1 MFIVFHIV
9 DRYSILKEGRHL
21 NREAMKFPAKAG
33 LLKKHRMDGEMMSQ
47 QLPQMS
53 EQRSS
58 GKGLLIFFLCLVI
71 LAGLAFVPAVNQN
84 VAAGMQALTASAP
97 QTASGDFGTVYDTL
111 KYSRSIHI
119 LAMLLVG
126 FGFLMVFVRKHG
138 YSSIT
143 ATFLVVSLA
152 LPMYML
158 IKSFGGSEFSLTT
171 INIDTF
177 LFAEFA
183 AASLLIAIGAP
194 LGRLK
199 MEQYFIMALLF
210 IPAYI
215 LNEWLIVDSGFFKG
229 FLDTGGS
236 VLIHAFGA
244 YFGLGVVSNTLA
256 RFEALPGC
264 ENDETSNQFALLG
277 SMILWLFWPS
287 FTSALV
293 APDRVV
299 LTAINTVF
307 ALCGATLATYIF
319 SKLIRGKIEVADIAN
334 AALAGGVA
342 IGSICNMTN
351 PGYAL
356 LIGVAAGTLSTI
368 GYAIIA
374 PKVEQLIKGT
384 DTCGVHNLHG
394 MPGILGGLTGI
405 LVTGLAGVQLLG
417 IVATVVIAFVC
428 GKIAGFVL
436 SLLGV
441 KETPYSDADEFILG
455 E

>member
-1 MFIVFHIV
+1 
-9 DRYSILKEGRHL
+9 
-21 NREAMKFPAKAG
+21 
-33 LLKKHRMDGEMMSQ
+33 MSQ
-47 QLPQMS
+47 KTATKQS
-53 EQRSS
+53 GS
-58 GKGLLIFFLCLVI
+58 GKGLLIFFMLLIIVAA
-71 LAGLAFVPAVNQN
+71 LGFVPAINHN
-84 VAAGMQALTASAP
+84 VATGMNMVAANSTNTPTS
-97 QTASGDFGTVYDTL
+97 SGEIGTVYDTL
-111 KYSRSIHI
+111 KYGRSIHI

-143 ATFLVVSLA
+143 ATFLVVSIA
-152 LPMYML
+152 IPMYML
-158 IKSFGGSEFSLTT
+158 LKSFGGHDFSLST
-171 INIDTF
+171 IDINTF

-199 MEQYFIMALLF
+199 MEQYFVMALLF

-215 LNEWLIVDSGFFKG
+215 LNEWLVLDSGYLKG

-236 VLIHAFGA
+236 VVIHAFGA
-244 YFGLGVVSNTLA
+244 YFGLGVVANTLS
-256 RFEALPGC
+256 RFKNAPSC
-264 ENDETSNQFALLG
+264 ESDLTSNQFALLG

-307 ALCGATLATYIF
+307 ALCGATISTYIF
-319 SKLIRGKIEVADIAN
+319 SRLIRGKIEIADIAN

-351 PGYAL
+351 PGYAM
-356 LIGVAAGTLSTI
+356 LIGIAAGALSTL
-368 GYAIIA
+368 GYTIIM
-374 PKVEQLIKGT
+374 PKVERLIKGT

-394 MPGILGGLTGI
+394 MPGVFGGLTGI
-405 LVTGLAGVQLLG
+405 IITGAAGVQLLG
-417 IVATVVIAFVC
+417 IIATVSIAFIC
-428 GKIAGFVL
+428 GKITGFIID
-436 SLLGV
+436 LLGT
-441 KETPYSDADEFILG
+441 KEIPYSDEEEFILT